1 MNEPS
6 VLDILKDK
14 IQFWKNKSVTQQP
27 PVASD
32 GIEVVGEKIDPAPTS
47 GQPETKREKEATVR
61 MGPWK
66 TFGALILALIAQ
78 ALLEPPNPSIKG
90 AIGLY
95 ALAGFLAVAAILTR
109 EWELPQNPPGTDQ
122 TFNTSFRRVPFLIS
136 ILLLMLSFFAF
147 GGNLFTALNLTLWI
161 AGMAFLFYAFWVKGE
176 GEPWGKRISQQDGK
190 PLFSIKVTTWTVLV
204 FVSIL
209 LVTFYRFYRLNQ
221 VPGEMFSDQ
230 AEKLLDVGDILKG
243 QYSIFFP
250 RNTGREFVQMYL
262 TAIIASWLNLGLT
275 FLSLKLG
282 TALLG
287 LFTLPFIYLLGKEV
301 ANRYVGLAALLLAGI
316 AYWPN
321 VISRIGLRFPL
332 YPFFAAPA
340 LYFLIRGIRKQDRNL
355 ILLSGLAV
363 GLGLHGYS
371 PSRFI
376 PFVILAAF
384 TIYLLHPVSKGKRKQ
399 AMITLV
405 VLGGMAVAVFIPL
418 FRYSVE
424 DPSGFSVRAFSRLA
438 GTESPLPGPAWQIF
452 LSNTWNALTMFFHD
466 NGEIWVHSIPHRPA
480 LDYVTGAFFF
490 LGLVVV
496 IMRYIKKR
504 DWIDLFLLISIP
516 LLLMPSIL
524 SLAFPAENP
533 SLNRTGAAI
542 IPVFVIAA
550 IGIVSALESMWKKM
564 NGRFG
569 RTMILLLGVIL
580 FIWTAA
586 LNFRLVF
593 KTFDEQFMAG
603 AWNTSE
609 IGRVIRGFADSVG
622 TSETAYV
629 VPFPYWVD
637 TRLVG
642 INAGYPQKDYALW
655 PDNFKDTLTEQRT
668 KMFILKAEDTE
679 DLAKLQAMYPSGTT
693 TTFRN
698 PREGKDF
705 FIFIV
710 PALASV
716 E

>member
-1 MNEPS
+1 MKEPS
-6 VLDILKDK
+6 VLDFLKEK
-14 IQFWKNKSVTQQP
+14 LQFWKNKTETKQPMVATGGDMAVNEKAAVTHP
-27 PVASD
+27 PVD
-32 GIEVVGEKIDPAPTS
+32 QEKIAN
-47 GQPETKREKEATVR
+47 KEKSFRV
-61 MGPWK
+61 GPWK
-66 TFGALILALIAQ
+66 TFLALIFALTAQ
-78 ALLEPPNPSIKG
+78 ALMEPPNPSIKG

-95 ALAGFLAVAAILTR
+95 VFAGFLAVAAILTR
-109 EWELPQNPPGTDQ
+109 EWELPQNPPDSAQ
-122 TFNTSFRRVPFLIS
+122 TFSTGYRRIPFLVS

-147 GGNLFTALNLTLWI
+147 GGNRFTPVNLTLWI
-161 AGMAFLFYAFWVKGE
+161 AGMGFLLYSLWVKGE
-176 GEPWGKRISQQDGK
+176 GESWWKRLYRRDGK
-190 PLFSIKVTTWTVLV
+190 PVFTINITAWTVLV
-204 FVSIL
+204 ILSLL

-230 AEKLLDVGDILKG
+230 AEKLLDVGDILNG
-243 QYSIFFP
+243 QYSVFFP

-287 LFTLPFIYLLGKEV
+287 LFTLPFIYLVGKEV
-301 ANRYVGLAALLLAGI
+301 ANRNVGLAAMLLAGI

-332 YPFFAAPA
+332 YAFFAAPA
-340 LYFLIRGIRKQDRNL
+340 IYFLIRGIRNQDRNM

-363 GLGLHGYS
+363 GLGMHGYS

-384 TIYLLHPVSKGKRKQ
+384 ALYLLHPLSKGKRKQ
-399 AMITLV
+399 ALISLV
-405 VLGGMAVAVFIPL
+405 VLGGVAFAVFIPL
-418 FRYSVE
+418 FRYAVE
-424 DPSGFSVRAFSRLA
+424 DPAGFSIRAFSRLA
-438 GTESPLPGPAWQIF
+438 GTEAPLPGPAWQIF
-452 LSNTWNALTMFFHD
+452 LSNTWKALVMFFHD

-480 LDYVTGAFFF
+480 LDYVTGALFF

-496 IMRYIKKR
+496 ILRYIKKR
-504 DWIDLFLLISIP
+504 NWIDLFLLASIP
-516 LLLMPSIL
+516 LLMMPSIL
-524 SLAFPAENP
+524 SLAFPGENP

-542 IPVFVIAA
+542 IPVYVIAA
-550 IGIVSALESMWKKM
+550 MGIMSALESMWKRM
-564 NGRFG
+564 SGRFG
-569 RTMILLLGVIL
+569 RTMIVLLGLIL
-580 FIWTAA
+580 FIWTAV

-655 PDNFKDTLTEQRT
+655 PDNFKDTLTEKRA
-668 KMFILKAEDTE
+668 KLFILKAEDTE
-679 DLAKLQAMYPSGTT
+679 DLAKLQSMYPVGTT
-693 TTFRN
+693 TTFTN

-710 PALASV
+710 PAQAPA